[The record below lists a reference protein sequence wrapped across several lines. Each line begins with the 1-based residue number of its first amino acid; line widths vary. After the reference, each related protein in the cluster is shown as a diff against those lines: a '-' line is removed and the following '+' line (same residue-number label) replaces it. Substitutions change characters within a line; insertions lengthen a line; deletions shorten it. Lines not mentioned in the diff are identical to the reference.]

1 MMEVNLKA
9 RVIGAVVTVF
19 ALALILP
26 NVLQGKHLGSEGMEA
41 IPAKPQTPEWVDE
54 KQSSRVRIELNALA
68 TGSFEQK
75 ITAPEPRYV
84 MQDDP
89 KDIGVA
95 GERASLTE
103 AGASIAWTLQLGA
116 FKNSKNAI
124 ELRDSL
130 RIKGYK
136 AYILKNGTGTY
147 DRVYVGPMLQRSK
160 AERLKTE
167 LSEKTEIK
175 DIRLR
180 QYTPE

>member
-1 MMEVNLKA
+1 MEVNLKA
-9 RVIGAVVTVF
+9 RIIGAVVTVL
-19 ALALILP
+19 ALALVLP
-26 NVLQGKHLGSEGMEA
+26 NILKGPRLGEEAMMA
-41 IPAKPQTPEWVDE
+41 IPDKPATPEWVDE

-84 MQDDP
+84 LQDDP
-89 KDIGVA
+89 KDSGVA
-95 GERASLTE
+95 GERASLTGE
-103 AGASIAWTLQLGA
+103 GAAIAWTIQLGA

-130 RIKGYK
+130 RVKGYK
-136 AYILKNGTGTY
+136 AYILKNGIGTY

-160 AERLKTE
+160 AERLKVE
-167 LSEKTEIK
+167 LIKETKIK

>member
-1 MMEVNLKA
+1 MEVNLKA
-9 RVIGAVVTVF
+9 RIIGAIITVL

-26 NVLQGKHLGSEGMEA
+26 NILKGKPLGEA
-41 IPAKPQTPEWVDE
+41 AIISIPEKPMTPDWVDE
-54 KQSSRVRIELNALA
+54 KKSSRVRIELNALA

-84 MQDDP
+84 LQDDP
-89 KDIGVA
+89 KDTSIA

-103 AGASIAWTLQLGA
+103 QGSAIAWTIQLGA
-116 FKNSKNAI
+116 FKEGKNAI
-124 ELRDSL
+124 ELRDAL

-136 AYILKNGTGTY
+136 AYILKNGIGTY

-167 LSEKTEIK
+167 LIKETDIK

>member
-1 MMEVNLKA
+1 MEVNLKA
-9 RVIGAVVTVF
+9 RIVGAVITVF
-19 ALALILP
+19 AMAVILP
-26 NVLQGKHLGSEGMEA
+26 NVLQGQRLGGEA
-41 IPAKPQTPEWVDE
+41 MTSIPEKPSTPGWVDE

-68 TGSFEQK
+68 TGSFAQK

-84 MQDDP
+84 LQDDP
-89 KDIGVA
+89 KDSRVA

-103 AGASIAWTLQLGA
+103 QGAAIAWTLQVGA
-116 FKNSKNAI
+116 FKKNKNAV
-124 ELRDSL
+124 ELRESL
-130 RIKGYK
+130 RVKGYK
-136 AYILKNGTGTY
+136 AYILKNGAGTY

-167 LSEKTEIK
+167 LSKETSIK

>member
-1 MMEVNLKA
+1 MEANLKA

-26 NVLQGKHLGSEGMEA
+26 NVLKGQNLAEDSLST
-41 IPAKPQTPEWVDE
+41 IPATPSTPSWVDE

-68 TGSFEQK
+68 TGRFEEK

-84 MQDDP
+84 LQDDP
-89 KDIGVA
+89 KKPAIT
-95 GERASLTE
+95 GERAGLND
-103 AGASIAWTLQLGA
+103 AGAAIAWTLQIGA
-116 FKNSKNAI
+116 FKNSKNAN

-130 RIKGYK
+130 RAKGYK
-136 AYILKNGTGTY
+136 AYILKNGIGTY

-160 AERLKTE
+160 AERLKDE
-167 LSEKTEIK
+167 ISKEIDIK

-180 QYTPE
+180 QFTPE